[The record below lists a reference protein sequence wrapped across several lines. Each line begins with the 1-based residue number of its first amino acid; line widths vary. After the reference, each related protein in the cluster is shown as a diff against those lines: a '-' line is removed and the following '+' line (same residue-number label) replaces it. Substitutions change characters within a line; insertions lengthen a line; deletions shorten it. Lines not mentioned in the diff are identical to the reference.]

1 MSLIENL
8 KWRYATKR
16 FDPERK
22 VDDEA
27 IRTLKEAVNLSATSF
42 GLQPYRVVI
51 VSDPAVK
58 EQLRAA
64 SYNQPQ
70 LTESSHVF
78 IFCAMTDMPAAHI
91 DTYVDRAAEVQ
102 EVPREQL
109 EDFANYMK
117 GSVAG
122 RPEETIEPWNKRQA
136 YIGLGT
142 LLAAAAELK
151 LDTCPMEGF
160 EAAEY
165 DRILGLSDRGL
176 TATVIAPVGYR
187 SEEDATQHR
196 AKVRMPLE
204 VMFEEV

>member
-1 MSLIENL
+1 MNLIENL

-16 FDPERK
+16 FNPDRK
-22 VDDEA
+22 VGADDL
-27 IRTLKEAVNLSATSF
+27 RYLKEAVNLSATSF
-42 GLQPYRVVI
+42 GLQPYRVIV
-51 VSDPAVK
+51 VSDPDVQ

-78 IFCAMTDMPAAHI
+78 VFCAMTDMPAAHI

-102 EVPREQL
+102 QVPREQL
-109 EDFANYMK
+109 NDFANYMK

-151 LDTCPMEGF
+151 IDACPMEGF
-160 EAAEY
+160 EVGEY
-165 DRILGLSDRGL
+165 DRILGLTDRGL

-196 AKVRMPLE
+196 AKVRMPLD